1 MARSESPF
9 RQAPLDSNLATGLP
23 AMAGPFAFHVSQ
35 VLAFR
40 RPAVE
45 RQGDSHGREAS
56 ARRSGHGR
64 KPRHRTRGV
73 PRAGPARLARRPRQ
87 PGPPPRRAG
96 RGRAGLRRSGCP
108 APRARHHRPASVRA
122 LSAWLDRELG
132 GVDVLV
138 NNAAVLLEED
148 GEVLHIAEETFRVS
162 FDTNVLVNAVDPGWV
177 RTDRGGSSAP
187 RSPAQGAD
195 TIVWCATLPDGGPS
209 GGFFRD
215 RRAIPW

>member
-1 MARSESPF
+1 
-9 RQAPLDSNLATGLP
+9 
-23 AMAGPFAFHVSQ
+23 
-35 VLAFR
+35 
-40 RPAVE
+40 
-45 RQGDSHGREAS
+45 
-56 ARRSGHGR
+56 
-64 KPRHRTRGV
+64 
-73 PRAGPARLARRPRQ
+73 
-87 PGPPPRRAG
+87 
-96 RGRAGLRRSGCP
+96 
-108 APRARHHRPASVRA
+108 
-122 LSAWLDRELG
+122 
-132 GVDVLV
+132 VLV

-148 GEVLHIAEETFRVS
+148 GEVLHIPEETFRVS